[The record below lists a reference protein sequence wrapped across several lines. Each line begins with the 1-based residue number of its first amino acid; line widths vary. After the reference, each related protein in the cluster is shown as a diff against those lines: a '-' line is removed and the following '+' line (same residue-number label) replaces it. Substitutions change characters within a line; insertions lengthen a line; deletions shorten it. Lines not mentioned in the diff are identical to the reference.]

1 MNLQEKVKCR
11 LLAELGAGKF
21 PVGSILPTVRELSE
35 QYNASI
41 YTISIVLNQLAKEK
55 LVSSRRGSKTQ
66 VLSLPR
72 VDHGNKGKVCLNILD
87 HSAFSERKAKQMILN
102 KLFDSG
108 FRNRHPDVDIKMKPV
123 AYLSIQNM
131 LNCFFD
137 NNLSISRFQATQMN
151 FLIDYD
157 SVAQLPESLM
167 AMHSQILPELC
178 ELGSRNGKHYFLP
191 YTFSH
196 LHLSVKRSALAS
208 IGCPEK
214 AVFYKR
220 CEWIEILREIRRFS
234 KAAPLYLP
242 YWSDLSALLAFFYM
256 QEAPDCVKISW
267 TSPEMEKVIKWLIPL
282 IFDEKLIELPHGSER
297 RDPAE
302 FVCDDHAMTIDSGMW
317 RLNNYQNPSDLMVL
331 PFPDTDDGQRLV
343 LKNAVGWCINQHQSA
358 EAIEKCGQY
367 LVEFEDFLWQHVG
380 HEPYTIF
387 NGHCCRRNV
396 FMPNGKSGVQNI
408 TGSVRDDYELIAKKT
423 RWELP
428 GADWEKEIMGN
439 CISQIVANQQYAKDP
454 KYWMQFFKQSDL

>member
-11 LLAELGAGKF
+11 LLAELEAGKF
-21 PVGSILPTVRELSE
+21 PVGSIMPTVRELSE
-35 QYNASI
+35 KYKASI
-41 YTISIVLNQLAKEK
+41 YTISVVLNQLAKEK

-72 VDHGNKGKVCLNILD
+72 VDHGNKEKICLNILD
-87 HSAFSERKAKQMILN
+87 HSAFSDRKAKQMILN

-123 AYLSIQNM
+123 ASLSIQNM

-167 AMHSQILPELC
+167 AMHSQILPELR
-178 ELGSRNGKHYFLP
+178 ELGSRNGRHYFLP

-196 LHLSVKRSALAS
+196 LHLTVKRSALAS
-208 IGCPEK
+208 VGCPEK
-214 AVFYKR
+214 TVFYTR
-220 CEWIEILREIRRFS
+220 SEWIEILREIRRFS
-234 KAAPLYLP
+234 KAVPLYLP

-282 IFDEKLIELPHGSER
+282 IFDEKLIELPHGSEGL
-297 RDPAE
+297 DVAE
-302 FVCDDHAMTIDSGMW
+302 FGFDDHAMIIDSGML
-317 RLNNYQNPSDLMVL
+317 RLSNCRPSSDFMIL
-331 PFPDTDDGQRLV
+331 PFPDTDDGHRLV
-343 LKNAVGWCINQHQSA
+343 LKNAVGWCINQHQST
-358 EAIEKCGQY
+358 EDIEMCGKY
-367 LVEFEDFLWQHVG
+367 IYEYEDFLWQKVG
-380 HEPYTIF
+380 REPYSVF

-396 FMPNGKSGVQNI
+396 FMPHGKPGIQNVP
-408 TGSVRDDYELIAKKT
+408 GSIRDDYELIAKNSK
-423 RWELP
+423 WELP
-428 GADWEKEIMGN
+428 GADLEKELTGN
-439 CISQIVANQQYAKDP
+439 CISKIVADSHQAKDP
-454 KYWMQFFKQSDL
+454 KYWMHSFHQLEI